1 MAKYIHNISNSEKT
15 YQGKVIPI
23 DGYYLIPPPLYVE
36 FSEDKDLVSDIEIG
50 DVVLSRDGQTDLVTI
65 ENNLALLTLDTYRV
79 SIAVDKENISQYVS
93 GVDPVTINA
102 ERILWDLH
110 EDYDIDQS
118 SFIVPIDGVYFFDC
132 QIKLTNISNIACVEL
147 AIYKTG
153 SPDDYWFILD
163 KKDVTSLSEVQLSG
177 ATSFDFYKNDSF
189 KLKLIMTK
197 VLPMNQCSCTI
208 DGSDDY
214 TAWGYSLNYPF

>member
-65 ENNLALLTLDTYRV
+65 ENNLALLTPDTYRI
-79 SIAVDKENISQYVS
+79 SIAVDKENISQYAS

-110 EDYDIDQS
+110 EDYDIDQN

-163 KKDVTSLSEVQLSG
+163 KKDVTSLSEIQLSG